1 MTTVRFAQQ
10 LLTGILFIFLLGC
23 TAPTPPPS
31 PTPPATPTQTPV
43 QVIDTSPQRTPTPRP
58 QPTATTDITNIVVW
72 ENLSPAQAQQ
82 LAKDVEAFE
91 NEFPQYTVT
100 LQHYDTPENLMT
112 PLMAG
117 EISFDVALVSPG
129 LLGNLRTAD
138 HIAPMSNF
146 FPASFI
152 NDFIGVTLVGASQD
166 DELWGLPDTAGF
178 HLLLFYN
185 RDLVDTPPA
194 TTAEL
199 FKVAQDFTSNPTSTD
214 AAEWGLG
221 VNSYDPLWVIPWL
234 APYGGWLTDEE
245 GQPNLD
251 SPAMEAALTL
261 FLSWQGRLTGIAPV
275 ATYEEVRAGFLNGD
289 IAMVIDGEW
298 AIGELART
306 DKVNWGVASLPA
318 VGEAGESQPAAPLVL
333 ARYWAISRDSSGD
346 RALASAAFL
355 EYITKPERQ
364 LDWTAQFGLLPTRV
378 SALDDLIIAN
388 NSALRTSVAQMRA
401 GQGIVLDVNADAL
414 LNAMRD
420 PLRGVIDGELTPQ
433 EATTLMQAN
442 LEKP

>member
-10 LLTGILFIFLLGC
+10 LLTGILLIFLLGC

-31 PTPPATPTQTPV
+31 PAPPATPTQTPV
-43 QVIDTSPQRTPTPRP
+43 QVVDTSPQRAPTPRP
-58 QPTATTDITNIVVW
+58 QPTATTDITNILVW
-72 ENLSPAQAQQ
+72 ENLSLAQAQQ

-100 LQHYDTPENLMT
+100 LQHYDSPENFMT
-112 PLMAG
+112 PLMAR
-117 EISFDVALVSPG
+117 EVSFDVALVPPV
-129 LLGNLRTAD
+129 LLANLWTAD
-138 HIAPMSNF
+138 HLAPMSDF
-146 FPASFI
+146 LPTSFI
-152 NDFIGVTLVGASQD
+152 SDFVGVTLLGASQD

-199 FKVAQDFTSNPTSTD
+199 FTVAQELTSNPTSTN
-214 AAEWGLG
+214 AAKWGLG

-245 GQPNLD
+245 GQPSLD

-275 ATYEEVRAGFLNGD
+275 FSYQEARDSFLNGD

-306 DKVNWGVASLPA
+306 DKVNWSVAPLPA

-333 ARYWAISRDSSGD
+333 ARYWVISRDSSGD

-364 LDWTAQFGLLPTRV
+364 LDWAIQFGLLPTRV

-401 GQGIVLDVNADAL
+401 GQAVPLGVNADAL
-414 LNAMRD
+414 LSAMRQ
-420 PLRGVIDGELTPQ
+420 PLQDMIEGALTPQ
-433 EATTLMQAN
+433 EAAELMQAN
-442 LEKP
+442 LEEQ